1 MFANR
6 YTALIDANVLAS
18 APKRDL
24 ILTLARAEM
33 YRFRWSGRILAETQS
48 ALTLMFEA
56 KDFDKDIATA
66 RALATIEAMK
76 AAFPEAMID
85 GDFNQTPTYDGLPD
99 ADDHHVLHG
108 AIRCQASMLVT
119 DNIKDFP
126 LGVLEP
132 YSIEVTTADGF
143 IADAIDLD
151 IVRAAEAVKMLRSRL
166 NNPVLEAETL
176 LDLWETRHGL
186 SQTVALL
193 RPYQGL
199 I

>member
-6 YTALIDANVLAS
+6 YTALIDANVLAN

-33 YRFRWSGRILAETQS
+33 YRFRWTGRILEETES
-48 ALTLMFEA
+48 ALVSMFLA
-56 KDFDKDIATA
+56 RDFDDAAAQTRAAASIA
-66 RALATIEAMK
+66 AMVD
-76 AAFPEAMID
+76 AFPEAMID
-85 GDFNQTPTYDGLPD
+85 GDFSDTPIYDGIPD
-99 ADDHHVLHG
+99 PNDHHILHA

-119 DNIKDFP
+119 DNVRDFP
-126 LGVLEP
+126 TGVLEP
-132 YSIEVTTADGF
+132 YAIEIATADNF

-151 IVRAAEAVKMLRSRL
+151 AVRAAEAVKGLRARL
-166 NNPVLEAETL
+166 SNPPMEAETL
-176 LDLWETRHGL
+176 LDIWDTRHGL
-186 SQTVALL
+186 SQTVSLL

>member
-33 YRFRWSGRILAETQS
+33 YRFRWTGRIMKETES
-48 ALTLMFEA
+48 ALVLMFLA
-56 KDFDKDIATA
+56 RDFDDATA
-66 RALATIEAMK
+66 QARAAASIAAMVS
-76 AAFPEAMID
+76 AFPEAMID
-85 GDFNQTPTYDGLPD
+85 GDFSDTPAFDGMPD
-99 ADDHHVLHG
+99 PKDHHILHA

-119 DNIKDFP
+119 DNIRDFP
-126 LGVLEP
+126 PDVLEP
-132 YSIEVTTADGF
+132 YAIEIATADNF

-151 IVRAAEAVKMLRSRL
+151 SVRAAEAVKGLRARL
-166 NNPVLEAETL
+166 GNPPLDAEAL
-176 LDLWETRHGL
+176 LDLWDTRHGL
-186 SQTVALL
+186 SQTVSLL